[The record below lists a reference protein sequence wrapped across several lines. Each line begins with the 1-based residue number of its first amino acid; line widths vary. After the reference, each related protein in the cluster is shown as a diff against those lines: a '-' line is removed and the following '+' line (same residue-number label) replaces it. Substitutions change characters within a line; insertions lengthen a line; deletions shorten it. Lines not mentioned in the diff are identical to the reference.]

1 MTLLSLILTVSIP
14 NLKGQSLLNSADKN
28 ILMEQ
33 YISRQRDSLE
43 HLYKSTGGDT
53 YWKKD
58 VADTWMSSDDECTW
72 KGVTCNNNKVVSQL
86 NLFRSGL
93 NGRLIII
100 IFVKEIGSHLNLFD
114 RIQGTI
120 PSELYQLKFLKE
132 IYFQQ
137 NRLRG
142 TISTEIGLLYNLREL
157 LIGRNHLNG
166 NIPTEVGNLLKLEI
180 FDVGINSLSGKI
192 PIQIENLMNLEL
204 LAINGNDFT
213 EHIKHP
219 TFLCNMNEETGLQ
232 ILYDCGKCQCCMK
245 CNEIN

>member
-1 MTLLSLILTVSIP
+1 VTLLSLILTVSIP

-43 HLYKSTGGDT
+43 HLYNSTGGDT

-72 KGVTCNNNKVVSQL
+72 KGVTCNNNKVVSRL
-86 NLFRSGL
+86 NLIKSGL
-93 NGRLIII
+93 N
-100 IFVKEIGSHLNLFD
+100 
-114 RIQGTI
+114 GTI

-132 IYFQQ
+132 IYFEQ

-192 PIQIENLMNLEL
+192 PTQIENLMNLEL

-232 ILYDCGKCQCCMK
+232 ILYDCGKCQCCKIMK